1 MYFELGETTGQNLVF
16 CRIWLG
22 TKIEKRNLNTVT
34 QVTQPLRM
42 LGKKEQRKDR
52 DRYISNSFLT

>member
-1 MYFELGETTGQNLVF
+1 MYFELEETTGQNLVF

>member
-1 MYFELGETTGQNLVF
+1 MYFELAETTGQNLVF